1 MSQLNAPLIKVIRHG
16 QVTLPAEFRLALDLK
31 EGDYL
36 AAEMQAAAIVLK
48 PAVVVSRTEAIT
60 GLHKLL
66 NRVQARNE
74 DIPDETVERD
84 VLQAIHA
91 VRHLKKSNAPS
102 RA

>member
-1 MSQLNAPLIKVIRHG
+1 MSQLQAPLIKVIRHG
-16 QVTLPAEFRLALDLK
+16 QVTLPAEFRAALDLK

-48 PAVVVSRTEAIT
+48 PAAVVSRGEAIA

-66 NRVQARNE
+66 DRVQARNH
-74 DIPDETVERD
+74 DIPDAAVERD
-84 VLQAIHA
+84 VTAAIQALRRLKRSHA
-91 VRHLKKSNAPS
+91 SS